1 MFLAIKVSEKFT
13 LHHEVQPKPEE
24 TSYRKN
30 LVATCIE
37 ARKGWVSYPVVLMNI
52 KCAQQKGVVKEN
64 ESSCRKLKEKINFIF
79 L

>member
-37 ARKGWVSYPVVLMNI
+37 ARKG
-52 KCAQQKGVVKEN
+52 
-64 ESSCRKLKEKINFIF
+64 
-79 L
+79 